1 MERTTGVLVELDYC
15 VGCYACQ
22 SACQCYN
29 DLPLK
34 ETYLRCVL
42 VKPENIQG
50 KMHYFMSPIPYNFGA
65 CEECVEREGGEAPCA
80 KICIGKALHIDKTEN
95 LLDYAKDTE
104 SRIALYC

>member
-1 MERTTGVLVELDYC
+1 MAENIGVLVELDYC

-42 VKPENIQG
+42 MKPENIQG
-50 KMHYFMSPIPYNFGA
+50 EMHCFMSPIPYDLEA
-65 CEECVEREGGEAPCA
+65 CAACIEREGGEAPCA
-80 KICIGKALHIDKTEN
+80 RICIGKALHIGPCDDV
-95 LLDYAKDTE
+95 LDYARTSA
-104 SRIALYC
+104 SRKALYF